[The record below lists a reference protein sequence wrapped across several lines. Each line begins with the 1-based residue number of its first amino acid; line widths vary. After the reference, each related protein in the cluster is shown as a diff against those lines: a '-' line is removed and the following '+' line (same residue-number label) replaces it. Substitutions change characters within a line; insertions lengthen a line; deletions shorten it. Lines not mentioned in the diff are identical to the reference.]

1 MEFWYKLLTFSLP
14 AGRVGGIPLRLNWLL
29 AFLAVFYVVQALLAG
44 GPVSAAMVAMGL
56 AILYGSILLHEL
68 GHAYGMYLVGI
79 SVSEIHLT
87 PIGGV
92 AVGEDA
98 PPSPRTELIVVGL
111 GPAVSAAL
119 AGIGWLLHLGVRSI
133 EGGVPWFVSVP
144 VQALAWINTG
154 LLLFN
159 MLLPIFPLDGAKILR
174 ASLSLK
180 YPSQRV
186 TYMLAN
192 AGIGLSILLLFAGFL
207 RINLPVIGSGG
218 PVLWLIFL
226 LGIQSCWHT
235 LRMLEFD
242 RVYSSEDTWG
252 DRSVHLDGE
261 AMALARARFLA
272 TLGRVLPGGTPRPK
286 APRPAARAAGAPA
299 PRKGPAKVIAIA
311 PDPESIDDP
320 AQLARLIREAADAED
335 FVLAQKL
342 KRRLDQVRGG
352 SGTQG

>member
-29 AFLAVFYVVQALLAG
+29 AFLAAFYLVQALLSG
-44 GPVSAAMVAMGL
+44 GPVSAAVVAMGL

-87 PIGGV
+87 PIGGI

-98 PPSPRTELIVVGL
+98 PPSPRAELIVVGL

-119 AGIGWLLHLGVRSI
+119 AALGWLFHLALGSM
-133 EGGVPWFVSVP
+133 EGGVPWYVSFP
-144 VQALAWINTG
+144 AQALAWINTG

-174 ASLSLK
+174 ASLSRK
-180 YPSQRV
+180 NPSQRV
-186 TYMLAN
+186 TYMLA
-192 AGIGLSILLLFAGFL
+192 AGGIGLSILLLFAGFL
-207 RINLPVIGSGG
+207 RINLPVIGAGG

-242 RVYSSEDTWG
+242 CVYASEDTWG
-252 DRSVHLDGE
+252 DRSVYLDGE
-261 AMALARARFLA
+261 AMALAASRFRA
-272 TLGRVLPGGTPRPK
+272 TLGRFLPGGAPARK
-286 APRPAARAAGAPA
+286 APRQAARSASPA
-299 PRKGPAKVIAIA
+299 PRKGPAKVIPVA
-311 PDPESIDDP
+311 PDPDSIDDP

-335 FVLAQKL
+335 FLLAQKL
-342 KRRLDQVRGG
+342 KRRLEQVRGG
-352 SGTQG
+352 SGTRG